1 MTRRDSGYWRGA
13 SIIKERRI
21 IKQQPEKCQGIDR
34 RRKACMPDPPF
45 PVLWRGATNCP
56 VCHTYSCPDFHLPHF
71 FLPDS
76 FICHTFSCLC
86 FSVVVAT
93 MPICIGHTLHL
104 LVFSRADLCQV
115 PQLTSQEGRGTR
127 CPLSSL
133 FPLFK
138 LALYLLI

>member
-56 VCHTYSCPDFHLPHF
+56 VCHTYSCPDFHFPHFILARFIHLPHL
-71 FLPDS
+71 FLP
-76 FICHTFSCLC
+76 L
-86 FSVVVAT
+86 
-93 MPICIGHTLHL
+93 PICIGHTLHL
-104 LVFSRADLCQV
+104 LVFSRADLCESLHKRV
-115 PQLTSQEGRGTR
+115 GELGAL
-127 CPLSSL
+127 CLSFHFSSWH
-133 FPLFK
+133 
-138 LALYLLI
+138 YLLI